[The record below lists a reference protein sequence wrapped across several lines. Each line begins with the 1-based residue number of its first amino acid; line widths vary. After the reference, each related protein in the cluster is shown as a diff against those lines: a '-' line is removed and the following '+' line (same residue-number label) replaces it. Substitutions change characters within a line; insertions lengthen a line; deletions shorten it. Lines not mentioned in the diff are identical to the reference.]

1 MIENV
6 LLGKGDEIVD
16 IPRSMWEG
24 HLVDTPDHMIK
35 TLAFMNADHH
45 RVRYFVVA
53 ELARSGVPLPADRI
67 SQALELTNKKVLSIL
82 DDLERNLFF
91 LVRNDAGDVSW
102 AFPLTVEPTPHQ
114 ITFDTGERLYG
125 A

>member
-1 MIENV
+1 MKETV
-6 LLGKGDEIVD
+6 LLGRANQIID
-16 IPRSMWEG
+16 IPRSMWAG
-24 HLVDTPDHMIK
+24 HLAETPEHTRK
-35 TLAFMNADHH
+35 TLAFMKADHH
-45 RVRYFVVA
+45 RVRNFAVT
-53 ELARSGVPLPADRI
+53 ELVRRGAPLPADRI
-67 SQALELTNKKVLSIL
+67 SQALELANKQVLTIL